1 MKSLLISLMAFLCVL
16 GINATPTG
24 SGTQEDPYVIADG
37 DVYMVDDPVYASFT
51 APGDGTLTLSYILM
65 KDPAF
70 TVVGGDVMPFTWG
83 MGAPSTSVLEVK
95 AGETYV
101 IYNANKVGWSA
112 EVTVSFTAASGDA
125 LKILSS
131 EPEQGSKVDKISWDN
146 QVKVTL
152 NKKVKYVH
160 CEFHGD
166 EGIMHQ
172 YYTSEAEE
180 GEDVIMVGPEKIEK
194 DGRVLDNAW
203 YMYEGST
210 YEIIIESYQTK
221 EGMEQGTETP
231 EKTTLT
237 FEGGTAKVEKT
248 VVNLVKVEPEPNVV
262 YPTEDQMLSFKD
274 DRKVVT
280 VEVDKK
286 VKVKNCVYPM
296 GMYGTLDW
304 EWEVSYTEEGH
315 SIIKCTMSEDFYNFM
330 GTIVTDVI
338 LQLDLTDEE
347 GNEIEPKA
355 EGFPESVV
363 FGSGYN
369 FTFDVNDGRFAD
381 ASLNFKSVTPAE
393 NSYCTSLGKI
403 EFTYGEKVYTTST
416 ATAAVYKGEEKV
428 ADAILTTNEDE
439 TGLGLVVTAQ
449 FVEIGT
455 QTPKEI
461 NEFGAY
467 VLKVDSQSIANEY
480 FNEETPWT
488 DGLQGHGT
496 CNPDFTVAFNIDP
509 AILAVESVDPAP
521 YVEGGE
527 YSKEIPAEINIT
539 LSGEGAKVN
548 SALVTY
554 GMNTRVPAEAKV
566 EGKVITVTVPE
577 AALAENN
584 IGVSVAAV
592 NENGTPISYGT
603 DGVILLA
610 YQMPKNI
617 LVPTEVTPA
626 DGSTV
631 KSIATVE
638 LTVDSKYGVGELNTN
653 NVITVKKDGVEASNI
668 SAAIDY
674 ATGDDMN
681 KMMITFTPEI
691 TEDGTYTVVIP
702 EETFYDL
709 DGNLFNPE
717 LTYTFIVDN
726 STNIGGVE
734 VEDANAVVEVYSV
747 DGCLVSKGK
756 KADVMKK
763 LVKGIYIINGQK
775 VVIR

>member
-1 MKSLLISLMAFLCVL
+1 MCL
-16 GINATPTG
+16 GVNATPSG
-24 SGTQEDPYVIADG
+24 SGTKEDPYVIADG
-37 DVYMVDDPVYASFT
+37 DTYVVNDIVYASFT
-51 APGDGTLTLSYILM
+51 APADGTLSLKHGWSYPTFMLE
-65 KDPAF
+65 DGTPLN
-70 TVVGGDVMPFTWG
+70 VS
-83 MGAPSTSVLEVK
+83 MGVDANFSSLEVE
-95 AGETYV
+95 AGKTYV
-101 IYNANKVGWSA
+101 IYNNRQLFLDLEIA
-112 EVTVSFTAASGDA
+112 VSFEEKGASS
-125 LKILSS
+125 LQVVSS
-131 EPEQGSKVDKISWDN
+131 EPEQGSKLEKISWDN

-180 GEDVIMVGPEKIEK
+180 GEDVIMVGPAKIEK
-194 DGRVLDNAW
+194 DGSVLDNAW

-237 FEGGTAKVEKT
+237 FEGGTPKVEKT

-286 VKVKNCVYPM
+286 VKVKKCVYPM

-304 EWEVSYTEEGH
+304 EKPDVSYTEEGH

-369 FTFDVNDGRFAD
+369 FAFGVNDGRFAD

-467 VLKVDSQSIANEY
+467 VLKVDSQSIANEF

-527 YSKEIPAEINIT
+527 YSKEIPAEIKIT
-539 LSGEGAKVN
+539 LSGENAKVN

-554 GMNTRVPAEAKV
+554 GMNTRVPAETKV

-653 NVITVKKDGVEASNI
+653 NVITVKKDGAEASNI

-717 LTYTFIVDN
+717 LTYTFIVDK

>member
-1 MKSLLISLMAFLCVL
+1 MAFLCVL
-16 GINATPTG
+16 GVNATPSG
-24 SGTQEDPYVIADG
+24 SGTKEDPYVIADG
-37 DVYMVDDPVYASFT
+37 DTYVVNDIVYASFT
-51 APGDGTLTLSYILM
+51 APADGTLSLKHGWSYPTFMLE
-65 KDPAF
+65 DGTPLN
-70 TVVGGDVMPFTWG
+70 VS
-83 MGAPSTSVLEVK
+83 MGVDANFSSLEVE
-95 AGETYV
+95 AGKTYV
-101 IYNANKVGWSA
+101 IYNNRQLFFDLEIA
-112 EVTVSFTAASGDA
+112 VSFEEKGASS
-125 LKILSS
+125 LQVVSS
-131 EPEQGSKVDKISWDN
+131 EPEQGSKVEKISWDN

-180 GEDVIMVGPEKIEK
+180 GEDVIMVGPAKIEK

-304 EWEVSYTEEGH
+304 EKAEVSYTKEGH

-369 FTFDVNDGRFAD
+369 FAFGVNDGRFAD

-527 YSKEIPAEINIT
+527 YSKEIPAEIKIT
-539 LSGEGAKVN
+539 LSGENAKVN

-554 GMNTRVPAEAKV
+554 GMNTRVPAETKV

-603 DGVILLA
+603 DGVILLT

-653 NVITVKKDGVEASNI
+653 NVITVKKDGAEASNI

-717 LTYTFIVDN
+717 LTYTFIVDK

>member
-1 MKSLLISLMAFLCVL
+1 
-16 GINATPTG
+16 
-24 SGTQEDPYVIADG
+24 
-37 DVYMVDDPVYASFT
+37 
-51 APGDGTLTLSYILM
+51 
-65 KDPAF
+65 
-70 TVVGGDVMPFTWG
+70 
-83 MGAPSTSVLEVK
+83 
-95 AGETYV
+95 
-101 IYNANKVGWSA
+101 
-112 EVTVSFTAASGDA
+112 
-125 LKILSS
+125 
-131 EPEQGSKVDKISWDN
+131 
-146 QVKVTL
+146 
-152 NKKVKYVH
+152 
-160 CEFHGD
+160 
-166 EGIMHQ
+166 MHQ

-180 GEDVIMVGPEKIEK
+180 GEDVIMVGPAKIEK
-194 DGRVLDNAW
+194 DDRVLDNAW

-221 EGMEQGTETP
+221 EGMEQGSETP
-231 EKTTLT
+231 ETATLT
-237 FEGGTAKVEKT
+237 FEGGTPKVEKT
-248 VVNLVKVEPEPNVV
+248 VVNLVRVEPEANVIN
-262 YPTEDQMLSFKD
+262 PTEDQLLSFKD
-274 DRKVVT
+274 NRKTVT
-280 VEVDKK
+280 VEVDKE
-286 VKVKNCVYPM
+286 VKVKKCVYPM
-296 GMYGTLDW
+296 GMYGTFDW
-304 EWEVSYTEEGH
+304 EEPVVEYNQDNGH
-315 SIIKCTMSEDFYNFM
+315 TIIKCTMPESFYNFM
-330 GTIVTDVI
+330 GTVITDVI
-338 LQLDLTDEE
+338 LQLDLTDKE
-347 GNEIEPKA
+347 GKEIEPKA
-355 EGFPESVV
+355 EGYPENVI

-369 FTFDVNDGRFAD
+369 FTFGVNDGRYAD
-381 ASLNFKSVTPAE
+381 ASLQFKSVTPAE
-393 NSYCTSLGKI
+393 NSYSTSLDKI

-467 VLKVDSQSIANEY
+467 VLKVDSQSIANEF

-509 AILAVESVDPAP
+509 VIITVESVDPAP

-527 YSKEIPAEINIT
+527 YSKEIPAEIKIT
-539 LSGEGAKVN
+539 LSNEGATVN

-653 NVITVKKDGVEASNI
+653 NVITVKKDGAEASNI

>member
-16 GINATPTG
+16 GVNATPSG
-24 SGTQEDPYVIADG
+24 SGTKEDPYVIADG
-37 DVYMVDDPVYASFT
+37 DTYVVNDIVYASFT
-51 APGDGTLTLSYILM
+51 APADGTLSLKHGWSYPTFMLE
-65 KDPAF
+65 DGTPLN
-70 TVVGGDVMPFTWG
+70 VS
-83 MGAPSTSVLEVK
+83 MGVDANFSSLEVE
-95 AGETYV
+95 AGKTYV
-101 IYNANKVGWSA
+101 IYKNRQLFFDLEIA
-112 EVTVSFTAASGDA
+112 VSFEEKGASS
-125 LKILSS
+125 LQVVSS
-131 EPEQGSKVDKISWDN
+131 EPEQGSKVEKISWDN

-180 GEDVIMVGPEKIEK
+180 GEDVIMVGPEKIVK
-194 DGRVLDNAW
+194 DDRVLDNAW
-203 YMYEGST
+203 YMYEGNT

-231 EKTTLT
+231 ETTTLT

-262 YPTEDQMLSFKD
+262 YPTEDQLLSFKD

-286 VKVKNCVYPM
+286 VKVKNCVNQM

-304 EWEVSYTEEGH
+304 EKPDVKYDEGNGH
-315 SIIKCTMSEDFYNFM
+315 TIIKCTMSEAFYNFM

-369 FTFDVNDGRFAD
+369 FTFGVNDGRFAD

-393 NSYCTSLGKI
+393 NSYSTSLDKI

-467 VLKVDSQSIANEY
+467 VLKVDSQSIANEF

-509 AILAVESVDPAP
+509 VIITVESVDPAP

-527 YSKEIPAEINIT
+527 YSKEIPAEIKIT
-539 LSGEGAKVN
+539 LSGENAKVN

-653 NVITVKKDGVEASNI
+653 NVITVKKDGAEASNI

>member
-1 MKSLLISLMAFLCVL
+1 MPWGVS
-16 GINATPTG
+16 ATPTG
-24 SGTQEDPYVIADG
+24 TGTKEDPYVIADG
-37 DVYMVDDPVYASFT
+37 DTYVVNDIVYASFT
-51 APGDGTLTLSYILM
+51 APADGTLSLKHGWSYPTFMLE
-65 KDPAF
+65 DGTPLN
-70 TVVGGDVMPFTWG
+70 VS
-83 MGAPSTSVLEVK
+83 MGVDANFSSLEVE
-95 AGETYV
+95 AGKTYV
-101 IYNANKVGWSA
+101 IYNNRQLFFDLEIA
-112 EVTVSFTAASGDA
+112 VSFEEKGASS
-125 LKILSS
+125 LQIVSS
-131 EPEQGSKVDKISWDN
+131 EPEQGSKVEKISWDN

-180 GEDVIMVGPEKIEK
+180 GEDVIMVGPAKIEK

-304 EWEVSYTEEGH
+304 EKAEVSYTKEGH
-315 SIIKCTMSEDFYNFM
+315 SIIKCTMSEAFYNFM

-338 LQLDLTDEE
+338 LQLDLTDEK

-369 FTFDVNDGRFAD
+369 FAFGVNDGRFAD
-381 ASLNFKSVTPAE
+381 ASLSFKSVTPAE
-393 NSYCTSLGKI
+393 NSYSTSLDKI

-467 VLKVDSQSIANEY
+467 VLKVDSQSIANEF

-527 YSKEIPAEINIT
+527 YSKEIPAEIKIT
-539 LSGEGAKVN
+539 LSGENAKVN

-554 GMNTRVPAEAKV
+554 GMNTRVPAETKV

-653 NVITVKKDGVEASNI
+653 NVITVKKDGAETSNI

-717 LTYTFIVDN
+717 LTYTFIVDK

>member
-1 MKSLLISLMAFLCVL
+1 MCL
-16 GINATPTG
+16 GVSATPTG
-24 SGTQEDPYVIADG
+24 TGTKEDPYVIADG
-37 DVYMVDDPVYASFT
+37 DTYVVNDIVYASFT
-51 APGDGTLTLSYILM
+51 APADGTLSLKHGWSYPTFMLE
-65 KDPAF
+65 DGTPLN
-70 TVVGGDVMPFTWG
+70 VS
-83 MGAPSTSVLEVK
+83 MGVDANFSSLEVE
-95 AGETYV
+95 AGKTYV
-101 IYNANKVGWSA
+101 IYNNRQLFFDLEIA
-112 EVTVSFTAASGDA
+112 VSFEEKGASS
-125 LKILSS
+125 LQVVSS
-131 EPEQGSKVDKISWDN
+131 EPEQGSKVEKISWDN

-180 GEDVIMVGPEKIEK
+180 GEDVIMVGPAKIEK

-237 FEGGTAKVEKT
+237 FEGGTPKVEKT

-286 VKVKNCVYPM
+286 VEVKKCVYPM

-304 EWEVSYTEEGH
+304 EKAEVSYTEEGH
-315 SIIKCTMSEDFYNFM
+315 SIIKCTMSEAFYNFM

-369 FTFDVNDGRFAD
+369 FAFGVNDGRFAD
-381 ASLNFKSVTPAE
+381 ASLSFKSVTPAE
-393 NSYCTSLGKI
+393 NSYSTSLDKI
-403 EFTYGEKVYTTST
+403 EFTYGEKVSTTST

-527 YSKEIPAEINIT
+527 YSKEIPAEIKIT

-554 GMNTRVPAEAKV
+554 GMNTRVPAETKV

-577 AALAENN
+577 VALAENS

-603 DGVILLA
+603 DGVILLT

-653 NVITVKKDGVEASNI
+653 NVITVKKDGAEASNI
-668 SAAIDY
+668 SASIDY

-717 LTYTFIVDN
+717 LTYTFIVDK

>member
-1 MKSLLISLMAFLCVL
+1 MAFLCVL

-51 APGDGTLTLSYILM
+51 APDDGTLTLSYFLM

-180 GEDVIMVGPEKIEK
+180 GEYVIMVGPEKIEK

-304 EWEVSYTEEGH
+304 EKAEVSYTEEGH
-315 SIIKCTMSEDFYNFM
+315 SIIKCTMSESFYNFM

-653 NVITVKKDGVEASNI
+653 NVITVKKDDVEASNI

>member
-16 GINATPTG
+16 GVNATPSG
-24 SGTQEDPYVIADG
+24 SGTKEDPYVIADG
-37 DVYMVDDPVYASFT
+37 DTYVVNDIVYASFT
-51 APGDGTLTLSYILM
+51 APADGTLSLKHGWSYPTFMLE
-65 KDPAF
+65 DGTPLN
-70 TVVGGDVMPFTWG
+70 VS
-83 MGAPSTSVLEVK
+83 MGVDANFSSLEVE
-95 AGETYV
+95 AGKTYV
-101 IYNANKVGWSA
+101 IYNNRQLFFDLEIA
-112 EVTVSFTAASGDA
+112 VSFEEKGASS
-125 LKILSS
+125 LQVVSS
-131 EPEQGSKVDKISWDN
+131 EPEQGSKVEKISWDN

-180 GEDVIMVGPEKIEK
+180 GEDVIMVGPAKIEK

-231 EKTTLT
+231 ETTTLT

-296 GMYGTLDW
+296 DMYGTLDW
-304 EWEVSYTEEGH
+304 EKAEVSYTEEDH
-315 SIIKCTMSEDFYNFM
+315 SIIKCTMSESFYNFM

-369 FTFDVNDGRFAD
+369 FTFGVNDGRFAD

-488 DGLQGHGT
+488 DGWQGHGT

-527 YSKEIPAEINIT
+527 YSKEIPAEIKIT
-539 LSGEGAKVN
+539 LSGENAKVN

-554 GMNTRVPAEAKV
+554 GMNTRVPAETKV

-653 NVITVKKDGVEASNI
+653 NVITVKKDGAEASNI
-668 SAAIDY
+668 SASIDY
-674 ATGDDMN
+674 AAGDDMN

-717 LTYTFIVDN
+717 LTYTFIVDK

>member
-16 GINATPTG
+16 GVNATPSG
-24 SGTQEDPYVIADG
+24 SGTKEDPYVIADG
-37 DVYMVDDPVYASFT
+37 DTYVVNDIVYASFT
-51 APGDGTLTLSYILM
+51 APADGTLSLKHGWSYPTFMLE
-65 KDPAF
+65 DGTPLN
-70 TVVGGDVMPFTWG
+70 VS
-83 MGAPSTSVLEVK
+83 MGVDANFSSLEVE
-95 AGETYV
+95 AGKTYV
-101 IYNANKVGWSA
+101 IYNNRQLFFDLEIA
-112 EVTVSFTAASGDA
+112 VSFEEKGASS
-125 LKILSS
+125 LQVVSS
-131 EPEQGSKVDKISWDN
+131 EPEQGSKVEKISWDN

-180 GEDVIMVGPEKIEK
+180 GEDVIMVGPAKIEK

-237 FEGGTAKVEKT
+237 FEGGTPKVEKT

-296 GMYGTLDW
+296 DMYGTLDW
-304 EWEVSYTEEGH
+304 EKAEVSYTEEGH
-315 SIIKCTMSEDFYNFM
+315 SIIKCTMSEAFYNFM

-369 FTFDVNDGRFAD
+369 FAFGVNDGRFAD

-577 AALAENN
+577 VALAENN

-653 NVITVKKDGVEASNI
+653 NVITVKKDGAEASNI
-668 SAAIDY
+668 SASIDY

-717 LTYTFIVDN
+717 LTYTFIVDK

>member
-1 MKSLLISLMAFLCVL
+1 MAFLCVL
-16 GINATPTG
+16 GVNATPSG
-24 SGTQEDPYVIADG
+24 SGTKEDPYVIADG
-37 DVYMVDDPVYASFT
+37 DTYVVNDIVYASFT
-51 APGDGTLTLSYILM
+51 APADGTLSLKHGWSYPTFMLE
-65 KDPAF
+65 DGTPLN
-70 TVVGGDVMPFTWG
+70 VS
-83 MGAPSTSVLEVK
+83 MGVDANFSSLEVE
-95 AGETYV
+95 AGKTYV
-101 IYNANKVGWSA
+101 IYNNRQLFFDLEIA
-112 EVTVSFTAASGDA
+112 VSFEEKGASS
-125 LKILSS
+125 LQVISS
-131 EPEQGSKVDKISWDN
+131 EPAQGSKVEKISWDN

-166 EGIMHQ
+166 EGLMHQ

-180 GEDVIMVGPEKIEK
+180 GEDVIMVGPEKIVK
-194 DGRVLDNAW
+194 DDRVLDNAW
-203 YMYEGST
+203 YMYEGNT

-231 EKTTLT
+231 ETTTLT

-262 YPTEDQMLSFKD
+262 YPTEDQLLSFKD

-286 VKVKNCVYPM
+286 VKVKDCVYPM

-304 EWEVSYTEEGH
+304 EKPDVKYDEGNGH
-315 SIIKCTMSEDFYNFM
+315 TIIKCTMSEAFYNFM

-369 FTFDVNDGRFAD
+369 FTFGVNDGRFAD

-393 NSYCTSLGKI
+393 NSYSTSLDKI

-416 ATAAVYKGEEKV
+416 ANAAVYKGEEKV

-509 AILAVESVDPAP
+509 VIITVESVDPAP

-527 YSKEIPAEINIT
+527 YSKEIPAEIKIT
-539 LSGEGAKVN
+539 LSGENAKVN

-653 NVITVKKDGVEASNI
+653 NVITVKKDGAEASNI

>member
-1 MKSLLISLMAFLCVL
+1 MDSWLE
-16 GINATPTG
+16 INLFKNKYGETAK
-24 SGTQEDPYVIADG
+24 
-37 DVYMVDDPVYASFT
+37 YAE
-51 APGDGTLTLSYILM
+51 LN
-65 KDPAF
+65 
-70 TVVGGDVMPFTWG
+70 V
-83 MGAPSTSVLEVK
+83 EE
-95 AGETYV
+95 GETYLIHNNGKGYGEETITV
-101 IYNANKVGWSA
+101 IF
-112 EVTVSFTAASGDA
+112 EAASASA
-125 LKILSS
+125 LQIVSS
-131 EPEQGSKVDKISWDN
+131 EPEQGSKVDKISWDK

-180 GEDVIMVGPEKIEK
+180 GEDVIMVGPAKIEK
-194 DGRVLDNAW
+194 DDRVLDNAW
-203 YMYEGST
+203 YMYEGNT

-221 EGMEQGTETP
+221 EGMEQGSETP
-231 EKTTLT
+231 ETAILT

-248 VVNLVKVEPEPNVV
+248 VVNLVKVEPEANVIN
-262 YPTEDQMLSFKD
+262 PTDDQLLSFKD
-274 DRKVVT
+274 GRKTVT
-280 VEVDKK
+280 VEVDKE
-286 VKVKNCVYPM
+286 VKVKNCFYPM
-296 GMYGTLDW
+296 GMYGTFNW
-304 EWEVSYTEEGH
+304 EEPVVEYNEENGH
-315 SIIKCTMSEDFYNFM
+315 TIIKCTMPEDFYNLM
-330 GTIVTDVI
+330 GTIITDVI
-338 LQLDLTDEE
+338 LQLELTDMD

-355 EGFPESVV
+355 EGYPENVI

-369 FTFDVNDGRFAD
+369 FTFGVNDGRFAD

-393 NSYCTSLGKI
+393 NSYSTSLDKI
-403 EFTYGEKVYTTST
+403 EFTYGEYVSTTST
-416 ATAAVYKGEEKV
+416 AKAAVYKGEDKV
-428 ADAILTTNEDE
+428 ADAILTSNDDNDVYTI
-439 TGLGLVVTAQ
+439 TAQ

-467 VLKVDSQSIANEY
+467 VLKVDSQSIRNE
-480 FNEETPWT
+480 FFDENAPWS
-488 DGLQGHGT
+488 DGLQGHGV

-509 AILAVESVDPAP
+509 AILSVESVDPAP

-539 LSGEGAKVN
+539 LSNEGATVN

-577 AALAENN
+577 TALAENN

-603 DGVILLA
+603 DGVILLT

-653 NVITVKKDGVEASNI
+653 NVITVKKDGAEASNI

>member
-16 GINATPTG
+16 GVNATPSG
-24 SGTQEDPYVIADG
+24 SGTKEDPYVIADG
-37 DVYMVDDPVYASFT
+37 DTYVVNDIVYASFT
-51 APGDGTLTLSYILM
+51 APADGTLSLKHGWSYPTFMLE
-65 KDPAF
+65 DGTPLN
-70 TVVGGDVMPFTWG
+70 VS
-83 MGAPSTSVLEVK
+83 MGVDANFSSLEVE
-95 AGETYV
+95 AGKTYV
-101 IYNANKVGWSA
+101 IYNNRQLFFDLEIA
-112 EVTVSFTAASGDA
+112 VSFEEKGASS
-125 LKILSS
+125 LQVVSS
-131 EPEQGSKVDKISWDN
+131 EPEQGSKVEKISWDN

-180 GEDVIMVGPEKIEK
+180 GEDVIMVGPAKIEK

-237 FEGGTAKVEKT
+237 FEGGTPKVEKT

-304 EWEVSYTEEGH
+304 EKPDVSYTKEGH

-369 FTFDVNDGRFAD
+369 FTFGVNDGRFAD

-653 NVITVKKDGVEASNI
+653 NVITVKKDGAEASNI

-717 LTYTFIVDN
+717 LTYTFIVDK

>member
-1 MKSLLISLMAFLCVL
+1 MAFLCVL

-203 YMYEGST
+203 YMYKGST

-304 EWEVSYTEEGH
+304 EKAEVSYTEEGH
-315 SIIKCTMSEDFYNFM
+315 SIIKCTMSESFYNFM

-393 NSYCTSLGKI
+393 NSYCTSLDKI

-702 EETFYDL
+702 EETFYNL

>member
-1 MKSLLISLMAFLCVL
+1 MAFLCVL
-16 GINATPTG
+16 GVNAAPSG

-37 DVYMVDDPVYASFT
+37 DNYVVNAPVYASFT
-51 APGDGTLTLSYILM
+51 APGDGTLTLSYNLM

-83 MGAPSTSVLEVK
+83 MGAPSTSTLEVK
-95 AGETYV
+95 SGETYV
-101 IYNANKVGWSA
+101 IYNANTIDW
-112 EVTVSFTAASGDA
+112 ETTITVSFTAASGDA

-131 EPEQGSKVDKISWDN
+131 EPEQGSKVEKISWDN

-166 EGIMHQ
+166 EGLMHQ
-172 YYTSEAEE
+172 YYTSESEE
-180 GEDVIMVGPEKIEK
+180 GEDVIMVGPEKIVK
-194 DGRVLDNAW
+194 DDRVLDNAW
-203 YMYEGST
+203 YMYEGNT

-231 EKTTLT
+231 ETTTLT

-262 YPTEDQMLSFKD
+262 YPTEDQLLSFKD

-286 VKVKNCVYPM
+286 VNVKKCVYPM

-304 EWEVSYTEEGH
+304 EKPDVKYDEGNGH
-315 SIIKCTMSEDFYNFM
+315 TIIKCTMSEAFYNFM

-369 FTFDVNDGRFAD
+369 FTFGVNDGRFAD
-381 ASLNFKSVTPAE
+381 ASLKYKSVTPAE
-393 NSYCTSLGKI
+393 NSYSTSLGKM
-403 EFTYGEKVYTTST
+403 EFAYDERVYITST
-416 ATAAVYKGEEKV
+416 ANAAVYKGEEKV
-428 ADAILTTNEDE
+428 ADAILTSNEDE
-439 TGLGLVVTAQ
+439 TGLIVTAQ

-467 VLKVDSQSIANEY
+467 VLKVDSQSIANEL

-488 DGLQGHGT
+488 DGLQGHGI

-509 AILAVESVDPAP
+509 VIITVESVDPAP

-527 YSKEIPAEINIT
+527 YSKEIPAEIKIT
-539 LSGEGAKVN
+539 LSGENAKVN

-653 NVITVKKDGVEASNI
+653 NVITVKKDGAEASNI

-717 LTYTFIVDN
+717 LTYTFIVDK

>member
-1 MKSLLISLMAFLCVL
+1 MCL
-16 GINATPTG
+16 GGQCYPSG
-24 SGTQEDPYVIADG
+24 SGTKEDPYVIADG
-37 DVYMVDDPVYASFT
+37 DTYVVNDIVYASFT
-51 APGDGTLTLSYILM
+51 APADGTLSLKHGWSYPTFMLE
-65 KDPAF
+65 DGTPLN
-70 TVVGGDVMPFTWG
+70 VS
-83 MGAPSTSVLEVK
+83 MGVDANFSSLEVE
-95 AGETYV
+95 AGKTYV
-101 IYNANKVGWSA
+101 IYNNRQLFFDLEIA
-112 EVTVSFTAASGDA
+112 VSFEEKGASS
-125 LKILSS
+125 LQVVSS
-131 EPEQGSKVDKISWDN
+131 EPEQGSKVEKISWDN

-180 GEDVIMVGPEKIEK
+180 GEDVIMVGPEKIVK
-194 DGRVLDNAW
+194 DDRVLDNAW
-203 YMYEGST
+203 YMYEGNT

-231 EKTTLT
+231 ETTTLT

-262 YPTEDQMLSFKD
+262 YPTEDQLLSFKD

-304 EWEVSYTEEGH
+304 EKAEVSYTEEGH

-369 FTFDVNDGRFAD
+369 FTFGVNDGRFAD

>member
-16 GINATPTG
+16 GVNATPSG
-24 SGTQEDPYVIADG
+24 SGTKEDPYVIADG
-37 DVYMVDDPVYASFT
+37 DTYVVNDIVYASFT
-51 APGDGTLTLSYILM
+51 APADGTLSLKHGWSYPTFMLE
-65 KDPAF
+65 DGTPLN
-70 TVVGGDVMPFTWG
+70 VS
-83 MGAPSTSVLEVK
+83 MGVDANFSSLEVE
-95 AGETYV
+95 AGKTYV
-101 IYNANKVGWSA
+101 IYNNRQLFFDLEIA
-112 EVTVSFTAASGDA
+112 VSFEEKGASS
-125 LKILSS
+125 LQVVSS
-131 EPEQGSKVDKISWDN
+131 EPEQGSKVEKISWDN

-180 GEDVIMVGPEKIEK
+180 GEDVIMVGPAKIEK

-237 FEGGTAKVEKT
+237 FEGGTPKVEKT

-280 VEVDKK
+280 VEVDKM

-304 EWEVSYTEEGH
+304 EKAEVSYTKEGH
-315 SIIKCTMSEDFYNFM
+315 SIIKCTMSEAFYNFM

-369 FTFDVNDGRFAD
+369 FAFGVNDGRFAD
-381 ASLNFKSVTPAE
+381 ASLSFKSVTPAE
-393 NSYCTSLGKI
+393 NSYSTSLDKI

-509 AILAVESVDPAP
+509 VILSVESVDPAP

-527 YSKEIPAEINIT
+527 YSKEIPAEIKIT
-539 LSGEGAKVN
+539 LSGENAKVN

-554 GMNTRVPAEAKV
+554 GMNTRVPAETKV

-577 AALAENN
+577 VALAENS

-653 NVITVKKDGVEASNI
+653 NVITVKKDGAEASNI

-717 LTYTFIVDN
+717 LTYTFIVDK

>member
-1 MKSLLISLMAFLCVL
+1 MELQQKSPLNFYC
-16 GINATPTG
+16 P
-24 SGTQEDPYVIADG
+24 VIADG
-37 DVYMVDDPVYASFT
+37 DTYVVNDIVYASFT
-51 APGDGTLTLSYILM
+51 APADGTLSLKHGWSYPTFMLE
-65 KDPAF
+65 DGTPLN
-70 TVVGGDVMPFTWG
+70 VS
-83 MGAPSTSVLEVK
+83 MGVDANFSSLEVE
-95 AGETYV
+95 AGKTYV
-101 IYNANKVGWSA
+101 IYNSRQLFFDLEIA
-112 EVTVSFTAASGDA
+112 VSFEEKGASS
-125 LKILSS
+125 LQVVSS
-131 EPEQGSKVDKISWDN
+131 EPEQGSKVEKISWDN

-180 GEDVIMVGPEKIEK
+180 GEDVIMVGPAKIEK

-203 YMYEGST
+203 YMYEGNT

-237 FEGGTAKVEKT
+237 FEGGTPKVEKT

-296 GMYGTLDW
+296 DMYGTLDW
-304 EWEVSYTEEGH
+304 EKPDVKYDEGNGH
-315 SIIKCTMSEDFYNFM
+315 TIIKCTMSEAFYNFM

-369 FTFDVNDGRFAD
+369 FAFGVNDGRFAD
-381 ASLNFKSVTPAE
+381 ASLSFKSVTPAE

-439 TGLGLVVTAQ
+439 TGLGFVVTAQ

-488 DGLQGHGT
+488 DGLLGHGT

-527 YSKEIPAEINIT
+527 YSKEIPAEIKIT

-577 AALAENN
+577 VALAENS

-592 NENGTPISYGT
+592 NESGTPISYGT

-653 NVITVKKDGVEASNI
+653 NVITVKKDGAEASNI
-668 SAAIDY
+668 SASIDY
-674 ATGDDMN
+674 AAGDDMN

-691 TEDGTYTVVIP
+691 TEDGTYNVVIP

-717 LTYTFIVDN
+717 LTYTFIVDK

>member
-16 GINATPTG
+16 GVNATPSG
-24 SGTQEDPYVIADG
+24 SGTKEDPYVIADG
-37 DVYMVDDPVYASFT
+37 DTYVVNDIVYASFT
-51 APGDGTLTLSYILM
+51 APADGTLSLKHGWSYPTFMLE
-65 KDPAF
+65 DGTPLN
-70 TVVGGDVMPFTWG
+70 VS
-83 MGAPSTSVLEVK
+83 MGVDANFSSLEVE
-95 AGETYV
+95 AGKTYV
-101 IYNANKVGWSA
+101 IYNNRQLFFDLEIA
-112 EVTVSFTAASGDA
+112 VSFEEKGASS
-125 LKILSS
+125 LQVVSS
-131 EPEQGSKVDKISWDN
+131 EPEQGSKVEKISWDN

-180 GEDVIMVGPEKIEK
+180 GEDVIMVGPEKIVK
-194 DGRVLDNAW
+194 DDRVLDNAW
-203 YMYEGST
+203 YMYEGNT

-231 EKTTLT
+231 ETTTLT

-262 YPTEDQMLSFKD
+262 YPTEDQLLSFKD

-304 EWEVSYTEEGH
+304 EKAEVSYTEEGH

-369 FTFDVNDGRFAD
+369 FTFGVNDGRFAD

-393 NSYCTSLGKI
+393 NSYCTSLGKM

>member
-1 MKSLLISLMAFLCVL
+1 
-16 GINATPTG
+16 
-24 SGTQEDPYVIADG
+24 
-37 DVYMVDDPVYASFT
+37 
-51 APGDGTLTLSYILM
+51 
-65 KDPAF
+65 
-70 TVVGGDVMPFTWG
+70 MPFTWG
-83 MGAPSTSVLEVK
+83 MGAPSTSTLEVK
-95 AGETYV
+95 SGETYV
-101 IYNANKVGWSA
+101 IYNANTIDW
-112 EVTVSFTAASGDA
+112 ETTITVSFTAASGDA

-131 EPEQGSKVDKISWDN
+131 EPEQGSKVEKISWDN

-180 GEDVIMVGPEKIEK
+180 GEDVIMVGPEKIVK
-194 DGRVLDNAW
+194 DDRVLDNAW
-203 YMYEGST
+203 YMYEGNT

-231 EKTTLT
+231 ETTTLT

-262 YPTEDQMLSFKD
+262 YPTEDQLLSFKD

-286 VKVKNCVYPM
+286 VNVKKCVYPM

-304 EWEVSYTEEGH
+304 EKPDVKYDEGNGH
-315 SIIKCTMSEDFYNFM
+315 TIIKCTMSEAFYNFM

-369 FTFDVNDGRFAD
+369 FTFGVNDGRFAD

-393 NSYCTSLGKI
+393 NSYSTSLDKI
-403 EFTYGEKVYTTST
+403 EFTYGEYVSTTST
-416 ATAAVYKGEEKV
+416 AKAAVYKGEEKV
-428 ADAILTTNEDE
+428 ADAILTSNDE
-439 TGLGLVVTAQ
+439 NDAYTVTAQ

-467 VLKVDSQSIANEY
+467 VLKVDSQSIANEF

-509 AILAVESVDPAP
+509 VIITVESVDPAP

-527 YSKEIPAEINIT
+527 YSKEIPAEIKIT
-539 LSGEGAKVN
+539 LSNEGATVN

>member
-1 MKSLLISLMAFLCVL
+1 MAFLCVL
-16 GINATPTG
+16 GVNATPSG
-24 SGTQEDPYVIADG
+24 SGTKEDPYVIADG
-37 DVYMVDDPVYASFT
+37 DTYVVNDIVYASFT
-51 APGDGTLTLSYILM
+51 APADGTLSLKHGWSYPTFMLE
-65 KDPAF
+65 DGTPLN
-70 TVVGGDVMPFTWG
+70 VS
-83 MGAPSTSVLEVK
+83 MGVDANFSSLEVE
-95 AGETYV
+95 AGKTYV
-101 IYNANKVGWSA
+101 IYNNRQLFFDLEIA
-112 EVTVSFTAASGDA
+112 VSFEEKGASS
-125 LKILSS
+125 LQVVSS

-180 GEDVIMVGPEKIEK
+180 GEDVIMVGPAKIEK

-237 FEGGTAKVEKT
+237 FEGGTPKVEKT

-304 EWEVSYTEEGH
+304 EKAEVSYTEEGH

-369 FTFDVNDGRFAD
+369 FAFGVNDGRFAD

-403 EFTYGEKVYTTST
+403 EFTYGEKVSTTST

-488 DGLQGHGT
+488 DGMQGHGT

-554 GMNTRVPAEAKV
+554 GMNTRVPAETKV

-577 AALAENN
+577 VALAENS

-653 NVITVKKDGVEASNI
+653 NVITVKKDGAEASNI

-717 LTYTFIVDN
+717 LTYTFIVDK

>member
-1 MKSLLISLMAFLCVL
+1 MAFLCVL
-16 GINATPTG
+16 GVNATPSG
-24 SGTQEDPYVIADG
+24 SGTKEDPYVIADG
-37 DVYMVDDPVYASFT
+37 DTYVVNDIVYASFT
-51 APGDGTLTLSYILM
+51 APADGTLSLKHGWSYPTFMLE
-65 KDPAF
+65 DGTPLN
-70 TVVGGDVMPFTWG
+70 VS
-83 MGAPSTSVLEVK
+83 MGVDANFSSLEVE
-95 AGETYV
+95 AGKTYV
-101 IYNANKVGWSA
+101 IYNNRQLFFDLEIA
-112 EVTVSFTAASGDA
+112 VSFEEKGASS
-125 LKILSS
+125 LQVVSS
-131 EPEQGSKVDKISWDN
+131 EPEQGSKVEKISWDN

-180 GEDVIMVGPEKIEK
+180 GEDVIMVGPEKIVK
-194 DGRVLDNAW
+194 GDRVLDNAW
-203 YMYEGST
+203 YMYEGNT

-237 FEGGTAKVEKT
+237 FEGGTPKVEKT

-296 GMYGTLDW
+296 DMYGTLDW
-304 EWEVSYTEEGH
+304 EKAEVSYTEEGH

-369 FTFDVNDGRFAD
+369 FTFGVNDGRFAD

-393 NSYCTSLGKI
+393 NSYSTSLDKI

-488 DGLQGHGT
+488 DGMQGHGI

-653 NVITVKKDGVEASNI
+653 NVITVKKDGAEASNI
-668 SAAIDY
+668 SASIDY
-674 ATGDDMN
+674 AAGDDMN

-717 LTYTFIVDN
+717 LTYTFIVDK

>member
-1 MKSLLISLMAFLCVL
+1 MAGDKSF
-16 GINATPTG
+16 
-24 SGTQEDPYVIADG
+24 QEQYGETAK
-37 DVYMVDDPVYASFT
+37 YAE
-51 APGDGTLTLSYILM
+51 LN
-65 KDPAF
+65 
-70 TVVGGDVMPFTWG
+70 V
-83 MGAPSTSVLEVK
+83 EE
-95 AGETYV
+95 GETYLIHNNGKGYGEETITV
-101 IYNANKVGWSA
+101 IF
-112 EVTVSFTAASGDA
+112 EAASASA
-125 LKILSS
+125 LQIVSS
-131 EPEQGSKVDKISWDN
+131 EPEQGSKVDKISWDK

-180 GEDVIMVGPEKIEK
+180 GEDVIMVGPAKIEK
-194 DGRVLDNAW
+194 DDRVLDNAW
-203 YMYEGST
+203 YMYEGNT

-221 EGMEQGTETP
+221 EGMEQGSETP
-231 EKTTLT
+231 ETAILT

-248 VVNLVKVEPEPNVV
+248 VVNLVKVEPEANVIN
-262 YPTEDQMLSFKD
+262 PTDEQLLSFKD
-274 DRKVVT
+274 GRKTVT
-280 VEVDKK
+280 VEVDKE
-286 VKVKNCVYPM
+286 VKVKKCVYPM
-296 GMYGTLDW
+296 GMYGTFDW
-304 EWEVSYTEEGH
+304 EEPVVEYNQDNGH
-315 SIIKCTMSEDFYNFM
+315 TIIKCTMPESFYNFM
-330 GTIVTDVI
+330 GTVITDVI
-338 LQLDLTDEE
+338 LQLDLTDKE
-347 GNEIEPKA
+347 GKEIEPKA
-355 EGFPESVV
+355 EGYPENVI

-369 FTFDVNDGRFAD
+369 FTFGVNDGRYAD
-381 ASLNFKSVTPAE
+381 ASLQFKSVTPAE
-393 NSYCTSLGKI
+393 NSYSTSLGKI
-403 EFTYGEKVYTTST
+403 EFTYGEYVSVTST
-416 ATAAVYKGEEKV
+416 ANAAVYKGEEKV
-428 ADAILTTNEDE
+428 ADAILTSNAENDVYTI
-439 TGLGLVVTAQ
+439 TAQ

-467 VLKVDSQSIANEY
+467 VLKVDSQSIRNE
-480 FNEETPWT
+480 FFDENAPWS

-509 AILAVESVDPAP
+509 VILSVESVDPAP

-527 YSKEIPAEINIT
+527 YSKEIPSEIKIT

-592 NENGTPISYGT
+592 NESGTPISYGT
-603 DGVILLA
+603 DGVILLT

-653 NVITVKKDGVEASNI
+653 NVITVKKDGAEASNI

-709 DGNLFNPE
+709 DGNLFNPVWGTE
-717 LTYTFIVDN
+717 R
-726 STNIGGVE
+726 S
-734 VEDANAVVEVYSV
+734 VYESV
-747 DGCLVSKGK
+747 G
-756 KADVMKK
+756 
-763 LVKGIYIINGQK
+763 
-775 VVIR
+775 

>member
-16 GINATPTG
+16 GVNATPSG
-24 SGTQEDPYVIADG
+24 SGTKEDPYVIADG
-37 DVYMVDDPVYASFT
+37 DTYVVNDIVYASFT
-51 APGDGTLTLSYILM
+51 APADGTLSLKHGWSYPTFMLE
-65 KDPAF
+65 DGTPLN
-70 TVVGGDVMPFTWG
+70 VS
-83 MGAPSTSVLEVK
+83 MGVDANFSSLEVE
-95 AGETYV
+95 AGKTYV
-101 IYNANKVGWSA
+101 IYNNRQLFFDLEIA
-112 EVTVSFTAASGDA
+112 VSFEEKGASS
-125 LKILSS
+125 LQVVSS
-131 EPEQGSKVDKISWDN
+131 ETEQGSKVEKISWDN

-180 GEDVIMVGPEKIEK
+180 GEDVIMVGPEKIVK
-194 DGRVLDNAW
+194 DDRVLDNAW
-203 YMYEGST
+203 YMYEGNT

-231 EKTTLT
+231 ETTTLT

-262 YPTEDQMLSFKD
+262 YPTEDQLLSFKD

-296 GMYGTLDW
+296 DMYGTLDW
-304 EWEVSYTEEGH
+304 EKAEVSYTKEGH

-355 EGFPESVV
+355 EGFPENVV

-369 FTFDVNDGRFAD
+369 FTFGVNDGRFAD

-428 ADAILTTNEDE
+428 ADAILTSNEDE
-439 TGLGLVVTAQ
+439 TGLIVTAQ

-488 DGLQGHGT
+488 DGWQGHGT

>member
-1 MKSLLISLMAFLCVL
+1 MAFLCVL
-16 GINATPTG
+16 GVNATPSG
-24 SGTQEDPYVIADG
+24 SGTKEDPYVIADG
-37 DVYMVDDPVYASFT
+37 DTYVVNDIVYASFT
-51 APGDGTLTLSYILM
+51 APADGTLSLKHGWSYPTFMLE
-65 KDPAF
+65 DGTPLN
-70 TVVGGDVMPFTWG
+70 VS
-83 MGAPSTSVLEVK
+83 MGVDANFSSLEVE
-95 AGETYV
+95 AGKTYV
-101 IYNANKVGWSA
+101 IYNNRQLFFDLEIA
-112 EVTVSFTAASGDA
+112 VSFEEKGASS
-125 LKILSS
+125 LQVVSS
-131 EPEQGSKVDKISWDN
+131 EPEQGSKVEKISWDN

-180 GEDVIMVGPEKIEK
+180 GEDVIMVGPAKIEK

-304 EWEVSYTEEGH
+304 EKAEVSYTEEGH

-369 FTFDVNDGRFAD
+369 FTFGVNDGRFAD

-393 NSYCTSLGKI
+393 NSYSTSLGKI

-488 DGLQGHGT
+488 DGMQGHGT

-653 NVITVKKDGVEASNI
+653 NVITVKKDGAEASNI

-717 LTYTFIVDN
+717 LTYTFIVDK

>member
-16 GINATPTG
+16 GVNATPSG
-24 SGTQEDPYVIADG
+24 SGTKEDPYVIADG
-37 DVYMVDDPVYASFT
+37 DTYVVNDIVYASFT
-51 APGDGTLTLSYILM
+51 APADGTLSLKHGWSYPTFMLE
-65 KDPAF
+65 DGTPLN
-70 TVVGGDVMPFTWG
+70 VS
-83 MGAPSTSVLEVK
+83 MGVDANFSSLEVE
-95 AGETYV
+95 AGKTYV
-101 IYNANKVGWSA
+101 IYNNRQLFFDLEIA
-112 EVTVSFTAASGDA
+112 VSFEEKGASS
-125 LKILSS
+125 LQVVSS
-131 EPEQGSKVDKISWDN
+131 EPEQGSKVEKISWDN

-180 GEDVIMVGPEKIEK
+180 GEDVIMVGPEKIVK
-194 DGRVLDNAW
+194 GDRVLDNAW
-203 YMYEGST
+203 YMYEGNT

-237 FEGGTAKVEKT
+237 FEGGTPKVEKT

-286 VKVKNCVYPM
+286 VKVKKCVYPM

-304 EWEVSYTEEGH
+304 EKAEVSYTEEGH
-315 SIIKCTMSEDFYNFM
+315 SIIKCTMSEAFYNFM

-369 FTFDVNDGRFAD
+369 FAFGVNDGRFAD

-393 NSYCTSLGKI
+393 NSYCTSLDKI

-488 DGLQGHGT
+488 DGMQGHGI

-566 EGKVITVTVPE
+566 DGKVITVTVPE

-717 LTYTFIVDN
+717 LTYTFIVDK

>member
-1 MKSLLISLMAFLCVL
+1 MGV
-16 GINATPTG
+16 NATPSG
-24 SGTQEDPYVIADG
+24 SGTKEDPYVIADG
-37 DVYMVDDPVYASFT
+37 DTYVVNDIVYASFT
-51 APGDGTLTLSYILM
+51 APADGTLSLKHGWSYPTFMLE
-65 KDPAF
+65 DGTPLN
-70 TVVGGDVMPFTWG
+70 VS
-83 MGAPSTSVLEVK
+83 MGVDANFSSLEVE
-95 AGETYV
+95 AGKTYV
-101 IYNANKVGWSA
+101 IYNNRQLFFDLEIA
-112 EVTVSFTAASGDA
+112 VSFEEKGASS
-125 LKILSS
+125 LQIVSS
-131 EPEQGSKVDKISWDN
+131 EPEQGSKVEKISWDN

-180 GEDVIMVGPEKIEK
+180 GEDVIMVGPAKIEK

-237 FEGGTAKVEKT
+237 FEGGTPKVEKT

-280 VEVDKK
+280 VEVDKM

-304 EWEVSYTEEGH
+304 EKAEVSYTKEGH
-315 SIIKCTMSEDFYNFM
+315 SIIKCTMSEAFYNFM

-369 FTFDVNDGRFAD
+369 FAFGVNDGRFAD

-393 NSYCTSLGKI
+393 NSYSTSLDKI

-554 GMNTRVPAEAKV
+554 GMNTRVPAETKV

-577 AALAENN
+577 VALAENS

-653 NVITVKKDGVEASNI
+653 NVITVKKDGAEASNI

-717 LTYTFIVDN
+717 LTYTFIVDK

>member
-1 MKSLLISLMAFLCVL
+1 MCL
-16 GINATPTG
+16 GVNATPSG
-24 SGTQEDPYVIADG
+24 SGTKEDPYVIADG
-37 DVYMVDDPVYASFT
+37 DTYVVNDIVYASFT
-51 APGDGTLTLSYILM
+51 APADGTLSLKHGWSYPTFMLE
-65 KDPAF
+65 DGTPLN
-70 TVVGGDVMPFTWG
+70 VS
-83 MGAPSTSVLEVK
+83 MGVDANFSSLEVE
-95 AGETYV
+95 AGKTYV
-101 IYNANKVGWSA
+101 IYNNRQLFFDLEIA
-112 EVTVSFTAASGDA
+112 VSFEEKGASS
-125 LKILSS
+125 LQVVSS
-131 EPEQGSKVDKISWDN
+131 EPEQGSKVEKISWDN

-180 GEDVIMVGPEKIEK
+180 GEDVIMVGPAKIEK

-237 FEGGTAKVEKT
+237 FEGGTPKVEKT

-286 VKVKNCVYPM
+286 VKVKDCVYPM

-304 EWEVSYTEEGH
+304 EKAEVSYTEEGH
-315 SIIKCTMSEDFYNFM
+315 SIIKCTMSEAFYNFM

-369 FTFDVNDGRFAD
+369 FTFGVNDGRFAD

-554 GMNTRVPAEAKV
+554 GMNTRVPAETKV

-717 LTYTFIVDN
+717 LTYTFIVDK

>member
-1 MKSLLISLMAFLCVL
+1 MAFLCVL
-16 GINATPTG
+16 GVNATPSG
-24 SGTQEDPYVIADG
+24 SGTKEDPYVIADG
-37 DVYMVDDPVYASFT
+37 DTYVVNDIVYASFT
-51 APGDGTLTLSYILM
+51 APADGTLSLKHGWSYPTFMLE
-65 KDPAF
+65 DGTPLN
-70 TVVGGDVMPFTWG
+70 VS
-83 MGAPSTSVLEVK
+83 MGVDANFSSLEVE
-95 AGETYV
+95 AGKTYV
-101 IYNANKVGWSA
+101 IYNNRQLFFDLEIA
-112 EVTVSFTAASGDA
+112 VSFEEKGASS
-125 LKILSS
+125 LQVVSS
-131 EPEQGSKVDKISWDN
+131 EPEQGSKVEKISWDN

-180 GEDVIMVGPEKIEK
+180 GEDVIMVGPEKIVK
-194 DGRVLDNAW
+194 GDRVLDNAW
-203 YMYEGST
+203 YMYEGNT

-237 FEGGTAKVEKT
+237 FEGGTPKVEKT

-286 VKVKNCVYPM
+286 VKVKKCVYPM
-296 GMYGTLDW
+296 DMYGTLDW
-304 EWEVSYTEEGH
+304 EKAEVSYTEEGH
-315 SIIKCTMSEDFYNFM
+315 SIIKCTMSEAFYNFM

-369 FTFDVNDGRFAD
+369 FAFGVNDGRFAD

-393 NSYCTSLGKI
+393 NSYCTSLDKI

-467 VLKVDSQSIANEY
+467 VLKVDSQSIANEF

-527 YSKEIPAEINIT
+527 YSKEIPAEIKIT
-539 LSGEGAKVN
+539 LSGENAKVN

-554 GMNTRVPAEAKV
+554 GMNTRVPAETKV

-653 NVITVKKDGVEASNI
+653 NVITVKKDGAEASNI
-668 SAAIDY
+668 SASIDY
-674 ATGDDMN
+674 AAGDDMN

-717 LTYTFIVDN
+717 LTYTFIVDK

>member
-1 MKSLLISLMAFLCVL
+1 MLP
-16 GINATPTG
+16 TPSG
-24 SGTQEDPYVIADG
+24 SGTKEDPYVIADG
-37 DVYMVDDPVYASFT
+37 DTYVVNDIVYASFT
-51 APGDGTLTLSYILM
+51 APADGTLSLKHGWSYPTFMLE
-65 KDPAF
+65 DGTPLN
-70 TVVGGDVMPFTWG
+70 VS
-83 MGAPSTSVLEVK
+83 MGVDANFSSLEVE
-95 AGETYV
+95 AGKTYV
-101 IYNANKVGWSA
+101 IYNNRQLFFDLEIA
-112 EVTVSFTAASGDA
+112 VSFEEKGASS
-125 LKILSS
+125 LQVVSS
-131 EPEQGSKVDKISWDN
+131 EPEQGSKVEKISWDN

-180 GEDVIMVGPEKIEK
+180 GEDVIMVGPAKIER

-237 FEGGTAKVEKT
+237 FEGGTPKVEKT

-304 EWEVSYTEEGH
+304 EKPDVSYTEEGH
-315 SIIKCTMSEDFYNFM
+315 SIIKCTMSESFYNFM

-369 FTFDVNDGRFAD
+369 FTFGVNDGRFAD

-554 GMNTRVPAEAKV
+554 GMNTRVPAETKV

-577 AALAENN
+577 VALAENS

-653 NVITVKKDGVEASNI
+653 NVITVKKDGAEASNI

-717 LTYTFIVDN
+717 LTYTFIVDK

>member
-16 GINATPTG
+16 GVNATPSG
-24 SGTQEDPYVIADG
+24 SGTKEDPYVIADG
-37 DVYMVDDPVYASFT
+37 DTYVVNDIVYASFT
-51 APGDGTLTLSYILM
+51 APADGTLSLKHGWSYPTFMLE
-65 KDPAF
+65 DGTPLN
-70 TVVGGDVMPFTWG
+70 VS
-83 MGAPSTSVLEVK
+83 MGVDANFSSLEVE
-95 AGETYV
+95 AGKTYV
-101 IYNANKVGWSA
+101 IYNNRQLFFDLEIA
-112 EVTVSFTAASGDA
+112 VSFEEKGASS
-125 LKILSS
+125 LQVVSS
-131 EPEQGSKVDKISWDN
+131 EPEQGSKVEKISWDN

-180 GEDVIMVGPEKIEK
+180 GEDVIMVGPAKIEK

-237 FEGGTAKVEKT
+237 FEGGTPKVEKT

-280 VEVDKK
+280 VEVDKM

-304 EWEVSYTEEGH
+304 EKAEVSYTKEGH

-369 FTFDVNDGRFAD
+369 FAFGVNDGRFAD
-381 ASLNFKSVTPAE
+381 ASLSFKSVTPAE
-393 NSYCTSLGKI
+393 NSYSTSLGKI

-554 GMNTRVPAEAKV
+554 GMNTRVPAETKV

-577 AALAENN
+577 VALAENS

-653 NVITVKKDGVEASNI
+653 NVITVKKDGAEASNI

-717 LTYTFIVDN
+717 LTYTFIVDK

>member
-1 MKSLLISLMAFLCVL
+1 MAFLCVL
-16 GINATPTG
+16 GVNATPSG
-24 SGTQEDPYVIADG
+24 SGTKEDPYVIADG
-37 DVYMVDDPVYASFT
+37 DTYVVNDIVYASFT
-51 APGDGTLTLSYILM
+51 APADGTLSLKHGWSYPTFMLE
-65 KDPAF
+65 DGTPLN
-70 TVVGGDVMPFTWG
+70 VS
-83 MGAPSTSVLEVK
+83 MGVDANFSSLEVE
-95 AGETYV
+95 AGKTYV
-101 IYNANKVGWSA
+101 IYNNRQLFFDLEIA
-112 EVTVSFTAASGDA
+112 VSFEEKGASS
-125 LKILSS
+125 LQVVSS
-131 EPEQGSKVDKISWDN
+131 EPEQGSKVEKISWDN

-180 GEDVIMVGPEKIEK
+180 GEDVIMVGPEKIVK
-194 DGRVLDNAW
+194 GDRVLDNAW
-203 YMYEGST
+203 YMYEGNT

-237 FEGGTAKVEKT
+237 FEGGTPKVEKT

-286 VKVKNCVYPM
+286 VKVKKCVYPM

-304 EWEVSYTEEGH
+304 EKAEVSYTEEGH
-315 SIIKCTMSEDFYNFM
+315 SIIKCTMSEAFYNFM

-369 FTFDVNDGRFAD
+369 FAFGVNDGRFAD

-393 NSYCTSLGKI
+393 NSYCTSLDKI

-488 DGLQGHGT
+488 DGMQGHGI

-566 EGKVITVTVPE
+566 DGKVITVTVPE

-717 LTYTFIVDN
+717 LTYTFIVDK

>member
-1 MKSLLISLMAFLCVL
+1 MAFLCVL
-16 GINATPTG
+16 GVNAAPSG
-24 SGTQEDPYVIADG
+24 SGTKEDPYVIADG
-37 DVYMVDDPVYASFT
+37 DTYVVNDIVYASFT
-51 APGDGTLTLSYILM
+51 APADGTLSLKHGWSYPTFMLE
-65 KDPAF
+65 DGTPLN
-70 TVVGGDVMPFTWG
+70 VS
-83 MGAPSTSVLEVK
+83 MGVDANFSSLEVE
-95 AGETYV
+95 AGKTYV
-101 IYNANKVGWSA
+101 IYNNRQLFFDLEIA
-112 EVTVSFTAASGDA
+112 VSFEEKGASS
-125 LKILSS
+125 LQVVSS
-131 EPEQGSKVDKISWDN
+131 EPEQGSKVEKISWDN

-180 GEDVIMVGPEKIEK
+180 GEDVIMVGPEKIVK
-194 DGRVLDNAW
+194 DDRVLDNAW

-237 FEGGTAKVEKT
+237 FESGTPKVEKT

-296 GMYGTLDW
+296 DMYGTLDW
-304 EWEVSYTEEGH
+304 EKADVSYTEEGH

-369 FTFDVNDGRFAD
+369 FTFGVNDGRFAD

-455 QTPKEI
+455 QNPKEI

-467 VLKVDSQSIANEY
+467 VLKVDSQSIANEL

-488 DGLQGHGT
+488 DGWQGHGT

-653 NVITVKKDGVEASNI
+653 NVITVKKDGAEASNI

>member
-1 MKSLLISLMAFLCVL
+1 MAFLCVL
-16 GINATPTG
+16 GVNATPSG
-24 SGTQEDPYVIADG
+24 SGTKEDPYVIADG
-37 DVYMVDDPVYASFT
+37 DTYVVNDIVYASFT
-51 APGDGTLTLSYILM
+51 APADGTLSLKHGWSYPTFMLE
-65 KDPAF
+65 DGTPLN
-70 TVVGGDVMPFTWG
+70 VS
-83 MGAPSTSVLEVK
+83 MGVDANFSSLEVE
-95 AGETYV
+95 AGKTYV
-101 IYNANKVGWSA
+101 IYNNRQLFFDLEIA
-112 EVTVSFTAASGDA
+112 VSFEEKGASS
-125 LKILSS
+125 LQVVSS
-131 EPEQGSKVDKISWDN
+131 EPEQGSKVEKISWDN

-180 GEDVIMVGPEKIEK
+180 GEDVIMVGPAKIEK

-203 YMYEGST
+203 YMYEGNT

-237 FEGGTAKVEKT
+237 FEGGTPKVEKT

-286 VKVKNCVYPM
+286 VKVKKCVYPM

-304 EWEVSYTEEGH
+304 EKPDVKYDEGNGH
-315 SIIKCTMSEDFYNFM
+315 TIIKCTMSEAFYNFM

-369 FTFDVNDGRFAD
+369 FTFGVNDGRFAD

-527 YSKEIPAEINIT
+527 YSKEIPSEIKIT
-539 LSGEGAKVN
+539 LSGENAKVN

-554 GMNTRVPAEAKV
+554 GMNTRVPAETKV

-653 NVITVKKDGVEASNI
+653 NVITVKKDGAEASNI
-668 SAAIDY
+668 SASIDY
-674 ATGDDMN
+674 AAGDDMN

-717 LTYTFIVDN
+717 LTYTFIVDK

>member
-1 MKSLLISLMAFLCVL
+1 MAGDKSF
-16 GINATPTG
+16 
-24 SGTQEDPYVIADG
+24 QEQYGETAK
-37 DVYMVDDPVYASFT
+37 YAE
-51 APGDGTLTLSYILM
+51 LN
-65 KDPAF
+65 
-70 TVVGGDVMPFTWG
+70 V
-83 MGAPSTSVLEVK
+83 EE
-95 AGETYV
+95 GETYLIHNNGKGYGEETITV
-101 IYNANKVGWSA
+101 IF
-112 EVTVSFTAASGDA
+112 EAASASA
-125 LKILSS
+125 LQIVSS
-131 EPEQGSKVDKISWDN
+131 EPEQGSKLEKISWDN

-180 GEDVIMVGPEKIEK
+180 GEDVIMVGPAKIEK
-194 DGRVLDNAW
+194 DDRVLDNAW
-203 YMYEGST
+203 YMYEGTT

-221 EGMEQGTETP
+221 EGMEQGSETP
-231 EKTTLT
+231 ETATLK
-237 FEGGTAKVEKT
+237 FEGGTPKVEKL
-248 VVNLVKVEPEPNVV
+248 VVNLVKVEPEANVIN
-262 YPTEDQMLSFKD
+262 PTEDQLLSFKD
-274 DRKVVT
+274 NRKTVT
-280 VEVDKK
+280 VEVDKE
-286 VKVKNCVYPM
+286 VKVKKCVYPM
-296 GMYGTLDW
+296 GMYGTFDW
-304 EWEVSYTEEGH
+304 EEPVVEYNQDNGH
-315 SIIKCTMSEDFYNFM
+315 TIIKCTMPESFYNFM
-330 GTIVTDVI
+330 GTVITDVI
-338 LQLDLTDEE
+338 LQLDLTDKE
-347 GNEIEPKA
+347 GKEIEPKA
-355 EGFPESVV
+355 EGYPENVI

-369 FTFDVNDGRFAD
+369 FTFGVNDGRYAD
-381 ASLNFKSVTPAE
+381 ASLQFKSVTPAE
-393 NSYCTSLGKI
+393 NSYSTSLGKI
-403 EFTYGEKVYTTST
+403 EFTYGEYVSVTST
-416 ATAAVYKGEEKV
+416 ANAAVYKGEEKV
-428 ADAILTTNEDE
+428 ADAILTSNAENDVYTI
-439 TGLGLVVTAQ
+439 TAQ

-467 VLKVDSQSIANEY
+467 VLKVDSQSIRNE
-480 FNEETPWT
+480 FFDENAPWS
-488 DGLQGHGT
+488 DGLQGHGV

-509 AILAVESVDPAP
+509 AILSVESVDPAP

-539 LSGEGAKVN
+539 LSNEGATVN

-577 AALAENN
+577 TALAENN

-603 DGVILLA
+603 DGVILLT

-653 NVITVKKDGVEASNI
+653 NVITVKKDGAEASNI
-668 SAAIDY
+668 SASIDY
-674 ATGDDMN
+674 AAGDDMN

-691 TEDGTYTVVIP
+691 TEDGTYSVVIP